1 MTEYIPNNLYNLYN
15 LRLVMKNDLEFRGV
29 LAMMM
34 VQRLQEL
41 GIPYSTFERC
51 EGMAHN
57 TFQNI

>member
-1 MTEYIPNNLYNLYN
+1 
-15 LRLVMKNDLEFRGV
+15 MKTDLEFRGV
-29 LAMMM
+29 LATMM

-41 GIPYSTFERC
+41 GIPHSTFERC

>member
-1 MTEYIPNNLYNLYN
+1 
-15 LRLVMKNDLEFRGV
+15 MKNDLEFRGV
-29 LAMMM
+29 LATMM

-57 TFQNI
+57 TFQKI